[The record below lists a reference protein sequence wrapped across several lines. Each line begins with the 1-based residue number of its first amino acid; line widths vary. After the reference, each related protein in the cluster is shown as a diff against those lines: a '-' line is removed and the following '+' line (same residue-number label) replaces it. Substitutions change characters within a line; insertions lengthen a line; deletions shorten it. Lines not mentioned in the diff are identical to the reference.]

1 MMDHFSVLFTAVY
14 IPWYDAFNSL
24 HRFII
29 NIISKAVN
37 VKPVVKFNKI
47 NMLLLVHGPFQAIL
61 FSLFLSTTRAVLT
74 VFTVTTL
81 WFEKWLHNSHIN
93 LMYEY
98 LSLFFTYFILVALYA
113 YIRLWDT
120 CNKEMFVDY
129 FIDIC

>member
-1 MMDHFSVLFTAVY
+1 MMGHFSVLFTAVY
-14 IPWYDAFNSL
+14 IPWYDAFNAL
-24 HRFII
+24 HRLII

-61 FSLFLSTTRAVLT
+61 FSLFISRARAVLT

-98 LSLFFTYFILVALYA
+98 VCLSSLHILSLWLCMHISVYDTLVTKRCL
-113 YIRLWDT
+113 
-120 CNKEMFVDY
+120 
-129 FIDIC
+129 